1 MTTILLVMFL
11 KLSICIEYQHMSCRS
26 ESVLYDRSEKRKKW
40 SDIGGG
46 DVLNMFID

>member
-26 ESVLYDRSEKRKKW
+26 ESVLYDRSEKGKKW